1 MSPEQTIDLLCS
13 TKISLLSLIEEG
25 EVWITQVK
33 LDLKAVML
41 FSQDFVLH
49 AIIIVVWA
57 VIQTVKVVAQ
67 QNAIMNVAEV
77 VEITVDHPV

>member
-1 MSPEQTIDLLCS
+1 
-13 TKISLLSLIEEG
+13 
-25 EVWITQVK
+25 
-33 LDLKAVML
+33 ML

-57 VIQTVKVVAQ
+57 VIHPVKVVAQ
-67 QNAIMNVAEV
+67 QNAIMDVAEV